1 MAAEERIDRTSGW
14 WLKATGLVLIV
25 VLAGSIEPALEHALS
40 GHAGAMVCIAVAAAG
55 SAAWLAWCA
64 SRGSLH
70 ARPVTP
76 GDDLNLLRTVID
88 NLPDFIYVKDA
99 DCRFRLANA
108 AVARQ
113 MGAASPQE
121 LLGKND
127 FDFYP
132 PALAARFHA
141 DELAVIR
148 SGEALINR
156 EETGMD
162 RQGNRIAVLTTKV
175 PLRSDDGRS
184 IGIIGIGRNI
194 TARVQAEAEM
204 RRAREAAEAADRA
217 KSDFLANM
225 SHEIRTPMTA

>member
-121 LLGKND
+121 SLTRVSRGTTDCRSLRGSTQSSRGGGVGITMVALRFGIKAR
-127 FDFYP
+127 
-132 PALAARFHA
+132 PASSL
-141 DELAVIR
+141 
-148 SGEALINR
+148 S
-156 EETGMD
+156 
-162 RQGNRIAVLTTKV
+162 
-175 PLRSDDGRS
+175 P
-184 IGIIGIGRNI
+184 
-194 TARVQAEAEM
+194 
-204 RRAREAAEAADRA
+204 
-217 KSDFLANM
+217 
-225 SHEIRTPMTA
+225 